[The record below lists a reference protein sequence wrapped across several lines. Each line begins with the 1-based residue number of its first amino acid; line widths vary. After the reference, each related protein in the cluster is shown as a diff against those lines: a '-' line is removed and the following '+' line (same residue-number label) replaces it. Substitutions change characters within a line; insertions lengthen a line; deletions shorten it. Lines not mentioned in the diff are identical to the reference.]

1 MAARAG
7 HDRRATINLWQKMG
21 LPGSG
26 RPPEWQSTHAATANR
41 IVHVRRY
48 AERVRLAD
56 EAAGKTP

>member
-1 MAARAG
+1 
-7 HDRRATINLWQKMG
+7 MG